1 MVNIRADDTA
11 TPEELL
17 GAMTEAERNEIV
29 SIKRNPRLYDDLAKS
44 LAPGV
49 YGHEDVKRAVL
60 LMLLGGV
67 HKETS
72 EVWQQPMMQW
82 QDTSEPKHKYLK
94 LLIIH
99 VYAHQVFVPICQTL
113 GFWGQ
118 VENGQ
123 GSQQIRLCGC
133 SHEKVE
139 NLW

>member
-72 EVWQQPMMQW
+72 EVWQQPMMQ
-82 QDTSEPKHKYLK
+82 
-94 LLIIH
+94 
-99 VYAHQVFVPICQTL
+99 
-113 GFWGQ
+113 
-118 VENGQ
+118 
-123 GSQQIRLCGC
+123 
-133 SHEKVE
+133 
-139 NLW
+139 